1 MSHSLKLSGPILRS
15 TAGFHPDKAMFNGV
29 RRVPV
34 KSTEIRDLQT
44 LRRIR
49 SQVAKDRIK
58 EINHVRGLLAEYGIV
73 MGRSVAAFNK
83 GISSALVNMKE
94 RGGVSPI
101 VAEELRTTVESI
113 KKRQKDK
120 KD

>member
-15 TAGFHPDKAMFNGV
+15 TAGFHPDKAFT
-29 RRVPV
+29 PF
-34 KSTEIRDLQT
+34 SEEIEELC
-44 LRRIR
+44 

-83 GISSALVNMKE
+83 GISSALVNLKE
-94 RGGVSPI
+94 RGGVSPL
-101 VAEELRTTVESI
+101 VAEEMPLLNAATDLPITMPYSARRPRT
-113 KKRQKDK
+113 
-120 KD
+120 